1 MDLTGYKIL
10 PQGKGLVVDGN
21 TNSTTFHNQFPKDLI
36 EKLRACEGGENL
48 DTSQS
53 VKLTQGS
60 WQDNG
65 GFIMVFGS
73 VVEYKLVKLSLCTLR
88 R

>member
-10 PQGKGLVVDGN
+10 PQGKGLMVNGD
-21 TNSTTFHNQFPKDLI
+21 TNSTTFNNQFPDDLI

-53 VKLTQGS
+53 VKLTKGS
-60 WQDNG
+60 WHDNG

-73 VVEYKLVKLSLCTLR
+73 VVEYTLVKLSV
-88 R
+88 